1 MRFFPALATPLPPFA
16 PPPVGRSAD
25 FPYCKPFSPK
35 IKEVFAE
42 LFHFF
47 KPPPQQPDRQQG
59 KPHRRLRRLGPEV
72 PDRGQERGEAG
83 ELQRRP
89 ADGPQQAVEPQLP
102 RPPPQGEEQQCQPRR
117 EAEGPVQ
124 QGGEPPPPAAQ
135 GPEEVIEQRQP
146 QPQQDGLA
154 KEQQLRRY
162 LDPHPPRSLRS
173 QPPPPSEGS
182 S

>member
-1 MRFFPALATPLPPFA
+1 MLLPPFG
-16 PPPVGRSAD
+16 PPSVGHCSD

-47 KPPPQQPDRQQG
+47 NATPQPSQRQQG
-59 KPHRRLRRLGPEV
+59 KADRRLRRLGPEI
-72 PDRGQERGEAG
+72 PERGQERGEAG
-83 ELQRRP
+83 ELQHRP
-89 ADGPQQAVEPQLP
+89 THGPQKAVEPQLP
-102 RPPPQGEEQQCQPRR
+102 RPPPQGEEQQRQSRR
-117 EAEGPVQ
+117 QAEGPVQ
-124 QGGEPPPPAAQ
+124 QGSEPPPPAAQ

-154 KEQQLRRY
+154 EEQQLRRY